1 MADPDMRDLLTTVF
15 VFKGRIGRRRYWS
28 LTLLY
33 MSALAV
39 GVAAFI
45 ATSILLE
52 AKPTDVLAPVMVGIG
67 VVFFLTMSVAISG
80 IAVRRLHDR
89 GKTGYWLMLY
99 YAMPSWLMKNAGLD
113 GAGLVFAAAALGAV
127 LWAVIDLGVLRGE
140 AGSNAFGPDPFHPT
154 DGFDGALPA
163 EIA

>member
-1 MADPDMRDLLTTVF
+1 MRNLLTTAF
-15 VFKGRIGRRRYWS
+15 VFTGRIGRRRYWS

-33 MSALAV
+33 MFAFVA
-39 GVAAFI
+39 GGAAFI
-45 ATSILLE
+45 AAGILLD
-52 AKPTDVLAPVMVGIG
+52 AKSSDPFTPVAVGIG

-99 YAMPSWLMKNAGLD
+99 FAMPSWLIKNAGLD
-113 GAGLVFAAAALGAV
+113 GAGLVFAAATLGAV

-140 AGSNAFGPDPFHPT
+140 AGSNAFGSDPLGPA
-154 DGFDGALPA
+154 DGLKGALPA
-163 EIA
+163 EI